1 MSPRGGRRAVH
12 EERLT
17 RHGSKRIAPASG
29 QHRLENGAAAQAE
42 NDFETIGGGRSSM
55 LTSLPKSNSK
65 AR

>member
-42 NDFETIGGGRSSM
+42 IGVTIRQVKR
-55 LTSLPKSNSK
+55 L
-65 AR
+65 